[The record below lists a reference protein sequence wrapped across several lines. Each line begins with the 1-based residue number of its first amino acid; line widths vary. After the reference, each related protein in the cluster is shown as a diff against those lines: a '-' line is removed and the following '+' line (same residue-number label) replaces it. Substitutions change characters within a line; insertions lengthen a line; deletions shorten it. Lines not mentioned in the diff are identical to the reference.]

1 MNEPSSATWIRPL
14 LGRADDMRA
23 EVWLRRLLNSSTALT
38 RISRLPA
45 PGEELRVLHATY
57 VATEPGREDALAG
70 LLRWVCNRYAGQGYH
85 ALLLGLP
92 ENDPLAS
99 ATRGLWQFRNVNVPV
114 LVSLPDIRHSLLEA
128 GAPSIHF
135 EYAFA

>member
-1 MNEPSSATWIRPL
+1 
-14 LGRADDMRA
+14 
-23 EVWLRRLLNSSTALT
+23 LLNSSTALT
-38 RISRLPA
+38 RIARLPA
-45 PGEELRVLHATY
+45 LGEELRVLHATH
-57 VATEPGREDALAG
+57 VAAEPGREDALAG
-70 LLRWVCNRYAGQGYH
+70 LLRSVCNRYTDQGYH

-99 ATRGLWQFRNVNVPV
+99 ATRGLWQFRNVNLPV
-114 LVSLPDIRHSLLEA
+114 LVSLPDIRHALMEA